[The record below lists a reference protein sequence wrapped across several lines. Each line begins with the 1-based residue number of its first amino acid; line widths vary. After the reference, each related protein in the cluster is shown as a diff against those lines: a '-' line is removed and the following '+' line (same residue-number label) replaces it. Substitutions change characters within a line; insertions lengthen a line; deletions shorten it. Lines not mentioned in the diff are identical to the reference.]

1 MPSRLNRFKLSLWL
15 ILAAAA
21 IVGVIFAVWPELDL
35 KISAQFYDAATKTF
49 PLANNTGIM
58 LLRNLNRA
66 VDMLFAVAF
75 LLAIV
80 CKLLRPDSLLIF
92 SGRMML
98 FLSLT
103 FALAPGLV
111 ANAIFKEHWGRPRPV
126 HVTEFSGPAQ
136 FVRWSDNGGSCRAN
150 CSFFSGEVSAAS
162 WTLAPAVLMPAPWR
176 PAAVAVALVFTGVST
191 FVRVSQGGHFFS
203 DAAAALIATSFIIW
217 LLYGAIYRGWWKDA
231 SEDIIEARMTRF
243 AHFVRRLVG
252 ADKGQS

>member
-1 MPSRLNRFKLSLWL
+1 MPRNPDLFKFSLYL
-15 ILAAAA
+15 ILAAAVIA
-21 IVGVIFAVWPELDL
+21 GAIFAVWPELDL
-35 KISAQFYDAATKTF
+35 RISAQFYDAATKSF

-66 VDMLFAVAF
+66 VDMLFGVAF

-80 CKLLRPDSLLIF
+80 CKIARPDALLIF

-98 FLSLT
+98 FLSLA

-111 ANAIFKEHWGRPRPV
+111 ANAVFKEHWHRPRPV
-126 HVTEFSGPAQ
+126 HVTQFNGPAQ

-150 CSFFSGEVSAAS
+150 CSFFSGEVSAAA

-243 AHFVRRLVG
+243 AWFVRGLFG
-252 ADKGQS
+252 AGKVQS